1 MLSSALNVAILVT
14 FVLGSVGW
22 IGNGLVESRHGVGVP
37 WLRYLRNGAVVVMWP
52 LLVLRLTV
60 G

>member
-1 MLSSALNVAILVT
+1 VTTVLNFAILVT

-22 IGNGLVESRHGVGVP
+22 IGNSLVESRHGFGVR
-37 WLRYLRNGAVVVMWP
+37 WLRYLRNAAVVVMWP